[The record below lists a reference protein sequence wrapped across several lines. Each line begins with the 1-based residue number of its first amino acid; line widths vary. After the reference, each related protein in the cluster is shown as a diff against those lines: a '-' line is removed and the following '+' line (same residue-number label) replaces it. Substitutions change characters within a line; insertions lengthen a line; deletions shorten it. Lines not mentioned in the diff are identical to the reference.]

1 MKKSRF
7 LALCIASA
15 LSVSCTSQNTK
26 EKISVLPEEDT
37 DEKNFL
43 VLEPFEHENELV
55 IPFNTTVRLQTTNK
69 TDLDMLADSFTET
82 MLLFSKQMD
91 SYHSYKDEGFSNVYD
106 INDSY
111 GTEEKVYLTK
121 DLYDLLEL
129 GKELTVLSK
138 GKFNITI
145 GSLYDQWSSLFSTF
159 PIVNDDPAPQDIQ
172 QSLGCVVDFDKLDTV
187 LELDSTTQS
196 VTFHAYE
203 GCASQVKINLGAI
216 AKGYSAE
223 RVKNILAQYEVPFL
237 INCGTSS
244 IVTYVP
250 ENMDKTYYIGI
261 RDPYARIYTLFDY
274 RIEGSGILTT
284 SGDDSNYFLKETEDG
299 TILRHHILDAET
311 GYPNNYIRSS
321 TVFASANGAAMDAL
335 STALFNAKD
344 SEERKDLVTAFENYL
359 GTSIEWSYFVETG
372 EKSGTLYG
380 TNHFYEQIEP
390 DSYSEYIRKKEIIQ

>member
-1 MKKSRF
+1 MKKTKF
-7 LALCIASA
+7 LTLCIASA
-15 LSVSCTSQNTK
+15 LLVSCTSHSTNEDT
-26 EKISVLPEEDT
+26 SALPEEDT
-37 DEKNFL
+37 EEKNFL

-55 IPFNTTVRLQTTNK
+55 IPFNTTVRLQTATK
-69 TDLDMLADSFTET
+69 TDLDVLADSFTET

-91 SYHSYKDEGFSNVYD
+91 SYHSYKEEGFSNVYD
-106 INDSY
+106 INTSY
-111 GTEEKVYLTK
+111 GTEEKVCLTK

-129 GKELTVLSK
+129 GKELTILSK

-159 PIVNDDPAPQDIQ
+159 PIINEDPSPQDIQ
-172 QSLGCVVDFDKLDTV
+172 QSLGCVVDFDKLDDV
-187 LELDSTTQS
+187 LELDSATQS
-196 VTFHAYE
+196 VTFHAYD
-203 GCASQVKINLGAI
+203 GCTSQVKVNLGAI

-223 RVKNILAQYEVPFL
+223 RVKNILSQYEVPFL

-250 ENMDKTYYIGI
+250 DTMDKKYYIGI

-311 GYPNNYIRSS
+311 GYPNNYIRSA
-321 TVFASANGAAMDAL
+321 TVFSSVNGAAMDAL

-344 SEERKDLVTAFENYL
+344 YEERKQLVTAFENYL
-359 GTSIEWSYFVETG
+359 DISIEWSYFVETG
-372 EKSGTLYG
+372 EKSGTLYA
-380 TNHFYEQIEP
+380 TEKFYEQIEP
-390 DSYSEYIRKKEIIQ
+390 DSFSQYINKKETIQ